1 MPTHG
6 SVLRLGEAHPFNFQG
21 VCFMPFSLTFKPRF
35 LSLAAALAATISS
48 GLSQADSISF
58 VEQANGPVVVTHDNN
73 DWRSFSYSSTNETA
87 TADAT
92 LLKLSGQGSLGDGTQ
107 AIFLKDGNGTITDI
121 LTASVQVIDASSY
134 SVHYEFYSDDALPTV
149 TPHSTGQYADVV
161 INGITGYVGL
171 QSFSHAIG
179 VTSISAVPEPQAYLM
194 AVMGLGVV
202 GAALRRRAA

>member
-1 MPTHG
+1 
-6 SVLRLGEAHPFNFQG
+6 
-21 VCFMPFSLTFKPRF
+21 MPFSLPAKPRF
-35 LSLAAALAATISS
+35 VSLAVALVATASAGLAQAA
-48 GLSQADSISF
+48 SISF
-58 VEQANGPVVVTHDNN
+58 VEQADGPVLVTHDDK
-73 DWRSFSYSSTNETA
+73 DWTSFSYSSTNETA

-92 LLKLSGQGSLGDGTQ
+92 LFKFSSQGSFGDGTQ

-121 LTASVQVIDASSY
+121 LTASVHVIDASSY
-134 SVHYEFYSDDALPTV
+134 SVHYEFYSDGALPTV
-149 TPHSTGQYADVV
+149 TPHSTGQYSDVI

-194 AVMGLGVV
+194 ALMGLGVV